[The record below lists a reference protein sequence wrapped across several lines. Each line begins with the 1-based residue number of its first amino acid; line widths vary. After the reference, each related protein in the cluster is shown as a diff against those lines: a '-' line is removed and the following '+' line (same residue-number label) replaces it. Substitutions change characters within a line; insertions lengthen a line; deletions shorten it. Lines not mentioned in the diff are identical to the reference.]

1 MGITL
6 EQFWTLN
13 PRKIKAILKGHNNLL
28 KERDRENWINGQYMI
43 SAIAA
48 ALNSKAKYIEEPLL
62 EKAEKENKP
71 LSHEEQMEKVKR
83 VFQSLQ
89 IMQSNFELSKM
100 KKENEGGAVS

>member
-1 MGITL
+1 MVSGVVPNGNNTGTIL
-6 EQFWTLN
+6 EFKPTEN
-13 PRKIKAILKGHNNLL
+13 KGNS
-28 KERDRENWINGQYMI
+28 INGQYMI

-48 ALNSKAKYIEEPLL
+48 AFNSKAKYIEEPLL

-100 KKENEGGAVS
+100 KKENEGGVVS